1 MRSRID
7 LQRLVLASMSVLL
20 TIGVLW
26 FTNQAVIPQE
36 AKRVDVQAQAEN
48 GGYSLIITE
57 DLRRLFEKEP
67 RAILLVDT
75 RQEWEYETGHI
86 PGSINFPMEPTW
98 WSRWRNKGPL
108 ESVLGADKDR
118 CIVFY

>member
-26 FTNQAVIPQE
+26 FTNQAVIPRE

-48 GGYSLIITE
+48 GGYSLISTE